1 MAADFG
7 LERRR
12 GSWHYR
18 ADMYAHAVITGAS
31 SGFGAAFARRLAE
44 QSAHLVLVARR
55 ADRLQ
60 ELAEELRKARP
71 ALQVTVCPCDL
82 SDEAARAELAQ
93 YLTALPAG
101 SLLLVNNAGMGDYGE
116 LLTAEPA
123 RVRMQLQLNMAAP
136 VELAHAVLPRLTEQ
150 GGGIINLASL
160 AADLFIPDFALYA
173 ASKAFVASFSE
184 ALRLELRQA
193 GVPVLAVC
201 PGPVHTEF
209 GEVARRHGCSNGY
222 SSFKKWFYTS
232 VDTVVDGSLAA
243 LVRGKARY
251 YPSLKIRF
259 AAAVVRCLPLCLLR
273 AVMGC
278 RPRRISKLNPPAA

>member
-1 MAADFG
+1 
-7 LERRR
+7 
-12 GSWHYR
+12 
-18 ADMYAHAVITGAS
+18 MYDHAVITGAS
-31 SGFGAAFARRLAE
+31 SGFGRTFARRLAE

-55 ADRLQ
+55 AERLQ
-60 ELAEELRKARP
+60 ELAAELQATRP
-71 ALQVTVCPCDL
+71 ALRVTVCPCDL
-82 SDEAARAELAQ
+82 ADEAAR
-93 YLTALPAG
+93 TALARQLVALPQG

-116 LLTAEPA
+116 LLTADPA

-136 VELAHAVLPRLTEQ
+136 AELAHAVLPRLAEQ

-209 GEVARRHGCSNGY
+209 GEVARRNGCSNGY

-243 LVRGKARY
+243 LARGCARY
-251 YPSLKIRF
+251 YPSFKIRL
-259 AAAVVRCLPLCLLR
+259 AGALVRNLPLWVLR
-273 AVMGC
+273 AVMGR
-278 RPRRISKLNPPAA
+278 RPRRVSKLTPPAA